1 MTAAMPT
8 HPASPAVTLLCQQFT
23 QLVQAEV
30 ERLAKVAFE
39 TDKLDPAEGW
49 RFDVF
54 NAVFV
59 KPEIVPAPVVDTP
72 DTSPVAD

>member
-1 MTAAMPT
+1 MTI
-8 HPASPAVTLLCQQFT
+8 LCQQFVAA
-23 QLVQAEV
+23 VQAEQ
-30 ERLAKVAFE
+30 ERLAKIAFE

-59 KPEIVPAPVVDTP
+59 KPAIAPASTP
-72 DTSPVAD
+72 DPQ

>member
-1 MTAAMPT
+1 MSDGSIA
-8 HPASPAVTLLCQQFT
+8 ASPAVTILCQQFVAA
-23 QLVQAEV
+23 VQAEQ
-30 ERLAKVAFE
+30 ERLAKIAFE

-59 KPEIVPAPVVDTP
+59 KPEIAPAS
-72 DTSPVAD
+72 TSDPQ

>member
-1 MTAAMPT
+1 MLDTPKT
-8 HPASPAVTLLCQQFT
+8 HSASPAVAILCQQFVAA
-23 QLVQAEV
+23 VQAEQ

-49 RFDVF
+49 RFDAF

-59 KPEIVPAPVVDTP
+59 KPEISSSDSLPA
-72 DTSPVAD
+72 